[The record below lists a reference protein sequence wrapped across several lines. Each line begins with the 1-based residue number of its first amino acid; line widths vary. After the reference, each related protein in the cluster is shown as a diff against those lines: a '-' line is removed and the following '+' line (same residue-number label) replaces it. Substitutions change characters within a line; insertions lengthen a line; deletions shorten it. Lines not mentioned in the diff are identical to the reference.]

1 MPELIQTFKSMQK
14 TESEKRKFLAS
25 IQGVDLNDN
34 SNENEGG
41 SSFEDVKRRALG
53 ITTSADDV
61 VSLQG
66 SFAAEAGFGVGAG
79 LGYRIE

>member
-1 MPELIQTFKSMQK
+1 MQK

-25 IQGVDLNDN
+25 IQGVDLNES
-34 SNENEGG
+34 SNENEGS

-53 ITTSADDV
+53 ITASSDDV